1 MIKLSTARQAEPVP
15 EVFEV
20 TAERDGSR
28 WRVTV
33 PGRDDPIIVD
43 RRDDVDYES
52 RRALA
57 LLHDVSASGLTL
69 RIVWIG

>member
-1 MIKLSTARQAEPVP
+1 MISPSKGKAEPMP

-20 TAERDGSR
+20 RAEQAGSR

-33 PGRDDPIIVD
+33 PGRDLPIIVD
-43 RRDDVDYES
+43 RRDDVEYEA

-57 LLHDVSASGLTL
+57 VLHDVAAPGLTL
-69 RIVWIG
+69 RIVWVR

>member
-1 MIKLSTARQAEPVP
+1 MP

-20 TAERDGSR
+20 RAERAGPR
-28 WRVTV
+28 WRVLV
-33 PGRDDPIIVD
+33 PGRDEPIIVD
-43 RRDDVDYES
+43 RRDDVEHEA

-69 RIVWIG
+69 RIIWTS